1 MVEKERAREK
11 EIFFFSSSSSLL
23 FSVSIR
29 AGFYVRFHLRPAAAE
44 ADGAERAGRLFVSRP
59 PIGRISFWV
68 TKLAKVWLFGR
79 LFKSLRLHFWA
90 TIGRTV
96 GQLELFSKLIMF

>member
-1 MVEKERAREK
+1 MKKREREK
-11 EIFFFSSSSSLL
+11 KKFSFFLL
-23 FSVSIR
+23 LLLFFFSVSIR

-44 ADGAERAGRLFVSRP
+44 ADGAERAGRLFVSRL

-79 LFKSLRLHFWA
+79 LFKLHWA
-90 TIGRTV
+90 
-96 GQLELFSKLIMF
+96 LSKTPKIC